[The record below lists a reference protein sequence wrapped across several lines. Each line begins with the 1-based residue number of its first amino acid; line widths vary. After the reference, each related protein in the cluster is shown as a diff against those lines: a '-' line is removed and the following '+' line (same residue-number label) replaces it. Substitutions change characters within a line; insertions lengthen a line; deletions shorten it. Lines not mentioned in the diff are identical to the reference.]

1 MDTFMDKLAQR
12 LNAQEMIKANTSAEV
27 AETTRLKEQN
37 AMYEALLQKVQESCA
52 QSEAGVA
59 KLEQGVVSI
68 AESTEKVEQGAVK
81 VSESAERVEQGA
93 LKVAESAEKTEQGA
107 LKVAE
112 SAEKVEQNS
121 ARVEEL
127 ISAALAKIAE
137 IQQGEQNTEELNA
150 LLEDLKRVQEDK
162 FENLTDHVHKE
173 NVKVYRNVQAV
184 VVEELAKSNDL
195 SAKKLASTSR
205 KVTFVLVLSLLTM
218 LVSAAGLAFQ
228 ILVYLNII

>member
-12 LNAQEMIKANTSAEV
+12 LNAQEMIKANTSAEA

-37 AMYEALLQKVQESCA
+37 TMYEALFKKVQESSA

-59 KLEQGVVSI
+59 KLEQGAVSI
-68 AESTEKVEQGAVK
+68 ADSAEKVEQGAVK
-81 VSESAERVEQGA
+81 I
-93 LKVAESAEKTEQGA
+93 
-107 LKVAE
+107 AE
-112 SAEKVEQNS
+112 SAEKVEQGALKVSES
-121 ARVEEL
+121 AEKAEQNAIRVEEL

-150 LLEDLKRVQEDK
+150 LLEELKQVQEEK

-195 SAKKLASTSR
+195 NAKKLASTSR